1 MQLRTSACCS
11 ILNFLIHST
20 GFGMNTLSPA
30 FSGGAIVILVS
41 TVALAGLALVSVT
54 TLIGPLA
61 CILERYLGLV

>member
-1 MQLRTSACCS
+1 
-11 ILNFLIHST
+11 
-20 GFGMNTLSPA
+20 MNTLSPA
-30 FSGGAIVILVS
+30 FSGGAIVIFVS